1 MGGTCSRH
9 ERVWRT
15 AHREKS
21 SHRSRWKFEGDKD
34 GRSLAKDGYGW
45 GHLVPEG
52 ETHNFNPGFSRQ
64 QKFNKLKERYSKLEE
79 MD

>member
-1 MGGTCSRH
+1 MCDVLEYSTEQAASVSFNSRGTSQR
-9 ERVWRT
+9 
-15 AHREKS
+15 
-21 SHRSRWKFEGDKD
+21 
-34 GRSLAKDGYGW
+34 YGW